1 MDNLFAG
8 IPTSLPDEL
17 TEILLSR
24 QGLRIER
31 IVSRGHASP
40 EDFWYDQAE
49 DEWILLLAGSAGL
62 QFGDEAETRT
72 LRPGDH
78 LHIPAHRR
86 HRVAW
91 TAADTDTVWLAVF
104 FADPVQG

>member
-1 MDNLFAG
+1 MNNLFAG

-62 QFGDEAETRT
+62 QFGDETEART

-91 TAADTDTVWLAVF
+91 TTADTDTVWLAVF
-104 FADPVQG
+104 FADSVQG

>member
-17 TEILLSR
+17 SEILLSR

-31 IVSRGHASP
+31 IVSHGHASP
-40 EDFWYDQAE
+40 ENFWYDQAE
-49 DEWILLLAGSAGL
+49 DEWILLLAGSASL
-62 QFGDEAETRT
+62 QFEDEAKPRT

-86 HRVAW
+86 HRVDW
-91 TAADTDTVWLAVF
+91 TAADTDSIWLAVF
-104 FADPVQG
+104 FADSVQG